1 MGMFD
6 RIRKGFRTRSGK
18 ARGDKGPL
26 DIPGAPMVEDPGT
39 ILTKWRLEAISQGI
53 QEGPAKA
60 VHIETSGWPDPES
73 REVAARLDSMGINI
87 PWGYGQE
94 FGEKDFKVIGLRAGG
109 IGVVFFVESTRFG
122 KKRLYAAKTLNSF
135 LQPNYLNLPGW
146 QQEKIALAFLEEAL
160 PWLEMG
166 QHPHIVP
173 VHLLKNIIHPQF
185 KRNVPFVLSEFMPM
199 GGLRGYLKGKGKL
212 GLRESLALGIQL
224 CDGLLHAYKH
234 GLKAHLDLKPDNIM
248 VYGDGVFKVTDFSA
262 NVIGTPGYMAPEQV
276 IAWWRSQGKWVVPYE
291 FPIDQRADQ
300 FAVGLILLEALR
312 GSEALRLCREAC
324 MNLEGARKYIEKGL
338 REITD
343 DSLPENLKGI
353 LGHVFSPKPNDRFPD
368 LSALKKE
375 FLAAY
380 EMEGRY
386 NVPRVEIDDSADWW
400 FDRGGAF
407 YGIGRALSAEAPYIE
422 ALKRFSAIPGTEIDQ
437 ANCLMNLGNIYRDT
451 GQVSQAEPHYQ
462 EALNRFSAIPGR
474 EIDQA
479 SCLMNLGNV
488 YWDTGQVSQAEPHYQ
503 EALKR
508 FSAIPGTE
516 ISPARCLANLSILY
530 FAVNNPP
537 QARKFAL
544 EAIKLCESFSPEAT
558 AQIRAGCQEILLR
571 I

>member
-1 MGMFD
+1 
-6 RIRKGFRTRSGK
+6 
-18 ARGDKGPL
+18 
-26 DIPGAPMVEDPGT
+26 
-39 ILTKWRLEAISQGI
+39 
-53 QEGPAKA
+53 
-60 VHIETSGWPDPES
+60 
-73 REVAARLDSMGINI
+73 
-87 PWGYGQE
+87 
-94 FGEKDFKVIGLRAGG
+94 
-109 IGVVFFVESTRFG
+109 
-122 KKRLYAAKTLNSF
+122 
-135 LQPNYLNLPGW
+135 
-146 QQEKIALAFLEEAL
+146 
-160 PWLEMG
+160 
-166 QHPHIVP
+166 
-173 VHLLKNIIHPQF
+173 
-185 KRNVPFVLSEFMPM
+185 
-199 GGLRGYLKGKGKL
+199 LRGYLKGKGKL

-422 ALKRFSAIPGTEIDQ
+422 ALKRFSAIPGTEISQARCLANLGNVYRGTGQVSRAETHLQEALKRFSAIPGTEIDQ